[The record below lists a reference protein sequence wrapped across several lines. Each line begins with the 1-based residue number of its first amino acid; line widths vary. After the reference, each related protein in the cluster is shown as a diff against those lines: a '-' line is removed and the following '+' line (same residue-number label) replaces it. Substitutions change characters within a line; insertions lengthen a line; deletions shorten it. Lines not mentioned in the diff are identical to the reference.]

1 MMTGGTSFITLKQ
14 RRPEM
19 IEFNCPNRK
28 YDGTP
33 VVCDLEVMAYAEAH
47 VGDYKPELLKT
58 PGKINA
64 LHFVESYLNASV
76 DVQDIRNAVPGM
88 EINGITVFK
97 DAMITVREDSGYVS
111 KLFHAGAIVI
121 DQSVI
126 GMKDGFEQF
135 TIVHEG
141 GHFCMHYPAFCGQD
155 ILAARSVMDKI
166 MCRSSMIE
174 TDRPEN
180 RKWTD
185 RDFMEH
191 QANVYAAA
199 VLMPRSTFVP
209 FVMELNRKAGHK
221 DGIFVRPPIDP
232 FFQYRHWYV
241 FLEEIGQK
249 IAETYGV
256 SESAAYVHMKRC
268 GLIKTEDPKE
278 LPLYIRRGIAV

>member
-1 MMTGGTSFITLKQ
+1 
-14 RRPEM
+14 
-19 IEFNCPNRK
+19 
-28 YDGTP
+28 
-33 VVCDLEVMAYAEAH
+33 
-47 VGDYKPELLKT
+47 
-58 PGKINA
+58 
-64 LHFVESYLNASV
+64 
-76 DVQDIRNAVPGM
+76 
-88 EINGITVFK
+88 
-97 DAMITVREDSGYVS
+97 
-111 KLFHAGAIVI
+111 
-121 DQSVI
+121 
-126 GMKDGFEQF
+126 
-135 TIVHEG
+135 
-141 GHFCMHYPAFCGQD
+141 MHYPAFCGQD
-155 ILAARSVMDKI
+155 ILAARSIMDRI

-174 TDRPEN
+174 TERPEN
-180 RKWTD
+180 RRWTD

-199 VLMPRSTFVP
+199 VLMPRQTFVP

-268 GLIKTEDPKE
+268 GLIRTEDPKE

>member
-1 MMTGGTSFITLKQ
+1 
-14 RRPEM
+14 M

-33 VVCDLEVMAYAEAH
+33 VVCDLEVMAYAEAQ

-64 LHFVESYLNASV
+64 LHFVESYLEAAV
-76 DVQDIRNAVPGM
+76 DVQDIYNIVPGM
-88 EINGITVFK
+88 GINGITVFK
-97 DAMITVREDSGYVS
+97 DAMIMVHEDGRDVS
-111 KLFHAGAIVI
+111 KLFPAGAIII
-121 DQSVI
+121 DSGV
-126 GMKDGFEQF
+126 MERMDGFAQF

-141 GHFCMHYPAFCGQD
+141 GHFIMHYPAFCGQD
-155 ILAARSVMDKI
+155 ILAARSGMDKI
-166 MCRSSMIE
+166 MCRSTMLE
-174 TDRPEN
+174 NDKLEN
-180 RKWTD
+180 RKWND

-191 QANVYAAA
+191 QANVYAASI
-199 VLMPRSTFVP
+199 LMPRPTFVP

-221 DGIFVRPPIDP
+221 DGIFARPNIDP
-232 FFQYRHWYV
+232 FYQYRHWYV

-268 GLIKTEDPKE
+268 GLIRTEDPKAG
-278 LPLYIRRGIAV
+278 PLYIRRGIAV

>member
-1 MMTGGTSFITLKQ
+1 
-14 RRPEM
+14 M

-28 YDGTP
+28 FDGTP
-33 VVCDLEVMAYAEAH
+33 VVCDLQVMAYAEAQ
-47 VGDYKPELLKT
+47 VGDYKPELLKE
-58 PGKINA
+58 PGKLNA
-64 LHFVESYLNASV
+64 LHFVESYLNAVV
-76 DVQDIRNAVPGM
+76 DVQNILNAVPGM

-97 DAMITVREDSGYVS
+97 DALITVREDGEYVS
-111 KLFHAGAIVI
+111 KMFPAGAIII

-126 GMKDGFEQF
+126 GREDGFEQF

-166 MCRSSMIE
+166 MCRSSVLE
-174 TDRPEN
+174 SDRAEN

-199 VLMPRSTFVP
+199 VLMPRHTFVP

-232 FFQYRHWYV
+232 FYQYRHWYV
-241 FLEEIGQK
+241 FLEEIGRK
-249 IAETYGV
+249 IADTYGV
-256 SESAAYVHMKRC
+256 SESAAFVHMKRC
-268 GLIKTEDPKE
+268 GLIRTEDPNE
-278 LPLYIRRGIAV
+278 MPLYIRRGVAV